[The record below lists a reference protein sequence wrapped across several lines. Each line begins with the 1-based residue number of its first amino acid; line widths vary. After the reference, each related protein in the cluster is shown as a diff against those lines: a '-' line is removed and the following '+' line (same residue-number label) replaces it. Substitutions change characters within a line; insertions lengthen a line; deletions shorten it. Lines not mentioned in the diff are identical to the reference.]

1 MKYLVESYDSYAIYR
16 VAGYYEVMKGSEFI
30 CTADTLKEAREEI
43 KNEGQKEKLETAL
56 IYTIKEKS
64 LMAKFKPVQQKP
76 VGSGRTEN
84 GELYEIYEEFG
95 FYSIYIN
102 KRMRATRKSIQQL
115 EKFKSNREQ
124 PNR

>member
-1 MKYLVESYDSYAIYR
+1 MP
-16 VAGYYEVMKGSEFI
+16 
-30 CTADTLKEAREEI
+30 
-43 KNEGQKEKLETAL
+43 
-56 IYTIKEKS
+56 
-64 LMAKFKPVQQKP
+64 KFKPVQQAP
-76 VGSGRTEN
+76 IESGRTAN

-95 FYSIYIN
+95 FYSIYVN